1 MGGGGRD
8 VASLPPEALSP
19 TYSARLPPSLSENA
33 RYPRPPSQSG
43 CESATMQQQARTLSD
58 GWLLRSWRPT
68 NKSMGP
74 RLNACN

>member
-1 MGGGGRD
+1 VSATTCHEVPVGGGGRD

-43 CESATMQQQARTLSD
+43 CESAKTQQQARISD
-58 GWLLRSWRPT
+58 G
-68 NKSMGP
+68 
-74 RLNACN
+74 